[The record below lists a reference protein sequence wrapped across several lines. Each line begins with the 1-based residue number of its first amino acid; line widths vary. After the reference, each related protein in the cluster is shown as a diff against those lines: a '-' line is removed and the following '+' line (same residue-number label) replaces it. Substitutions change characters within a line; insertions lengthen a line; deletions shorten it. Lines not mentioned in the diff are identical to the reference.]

1 MLNQVPER
9 LLDRYS
15 KDKCGFFVGA
25 GLSQGV
31 GYPSWR
37 DLLEGLIDRGA
48 AGHHLDAAMVE
59 ECRSLMTDANRF
71 LMLAETLKDTLGGEF
86 GGYLAETF
94 KEDRPPSR
102 AHDLLVSL
110 KRSRFIVT
118 TNYDLLIERA
128 FADRRRHQSAYKY
141 YEANAIRRAL
151 FRREFFLLKAHGD
164 ADTAPEEIVLTD
176 KDYRRLLYKE
186 LGYQS
191 VLQSIFTMYTVI
203 FVGCSLQDP
212 EIRLLLGYINTAF
225 PEGGTEH
232 FALLEESETPKTE
245 RKRWQKDY
253 NVVIVPISSFEEVE
267 NFLLVLKDRD
277 GADE

>member
-1 MLNQVPER
+1 MVDQVPER
-9 LLDRYS
+9 LLDRYLNG
-15 KDKCGFFVGA
+15 KCGFFVGA
-25 GLSQGV
+25 GLSQGA

-37 DLLEGLIDRGA
+37 ELLNGLIDRGA
-48 AGHHLDAAMVE
+48 TGDHLEPGMVE
-59 ECRSLMTDANRF
+59 ECRSLVTDASKF
-71 LMLAETLKDTLGGEF
+71 LMLAETLKDALGGEF
-86 GGYLAETF
+86 GTYIEDTF
-94 KEDRPPSR
+94 KESRPPSR
-102 AHDLLVSL
+102 AHKLLVSL
-110 KRSRFIVT
+110 TRSRFIVT

-128 FADRRRHQSAYKY
+128 FADRRRHQNAYKY

-164 ADTAPEEIVLTD
+164 ADTAPEQIVLTD

-203 FVGCSLQDP
+203 FIGCSLQDP

-232 FALLEESETPKTE
+232 FALLKESETLKTE
-245 RKRWQKDY
+245 RKRWQQDY
-253 NVVIVPISSFEEVE
+253 NVVVVPISDYEEVE
-267 NFLLVLKDRD
+267 SFLRVLKDRD
-277 GADE
+277 DAEE